1 MRIGGSLFL
10 IAVGA
15 VLRFAVEVNSTH
27 GFNLHTAGV
36 ILMIVG
42 AIGLLASALW
52 MSTRRRT
59 DVVERGPLGTRGTT
73 VLSPNDPVDT
83 Y

>member
-1 MRIGGSLFL
+1 MGIGGSLLL

-15 VLRFAVEVNSTH
+15 VLRFAVTKHVN
-27 GFNLHTAGV
+27 GVNLQTMGV

-42 AIGLLASALW
+42 IVALAITLIW

-59 DVVERGPLGTRGTT
+59 DIIERPGSTTYVRPPDPLDY
-73 VLSPNDPVDT
+73 P
-83 Y
+83 

>member
-1 MRIGGSLFL
+1 MGIGGSLFL

-15 VLRFAVEVNSTH
+15 VLKFAVTKHVSGVN
-27 GFNLHTAGV
+27 LQAIGV

-42 AIGLLASALW
+42 AVALALTLIW

-59 DVVERGPLGTRGTT
+59 DIIERPGSTTYVTPHDPLD
-73 VLSPNDPVDT
+73 LP
-83 Y
+83 